1 MNRDAGVSPT
11 RRGVLFGILA
21 VVVGCAAE
29 SDVPET
35 RRRGED
41 GDPDYDA
48 PDISIGGNMGGGM
61 M

>member
-11 RRGVLFGILA
+11 RRGVLLGILA
-21 VVVGCAAE
+21 VVAGCAAE

-41 GDPDYDA
+41 DDTDYDT
-48 PDISIGGNMGGGM
+48 PDVGVGGNMGGGIM
-61 M
+61 